1 MGEELPI
8 ENILPLAKS
17 SVFDLRKND
26 LFWPSFTALMS
37 VYFNPKLNSD
47 TMIQALDAIFEQS
60 EFIQGLALV
69 MLNRVANNFQEYPE
83 DFKNYC
89 IAKCVIYGPV
99 HKKDQI
105 LLNITNEY
113 IYSNNFAV
121 THIEGSD
128 HLVDVQVRLKA
139 VELLL
144 QYPPKVSIFL
154 CNHVIFNLTLVSYL
168 FLGYQKTG

>member
-1 MGEELPI
+1 
-8 ENILPLAKS
+8 
-17 SVFDLRKND
+17 
-26 LFWPSFTALMS
+26 
-37 VYFNPKLNSD
+37 
-47 TMIQALDAIFEQS
+47 
-60 EFIQGLALV
+60 
-69 MLNRVANNFQEYPE
+69 MLNRVTENFQEYPE

-113 IYSNNFAV
+113 IYSNMFAV

-144 QYPPKVSIFL
+144 QYPPKVSI
-154 CNHVIFNLTLVSYL
+154 VYMVYIDM
-168 FLGYQKTG
+168 